1 MKLNKERLYVR
12 GLRLREEIPPENYL
26 SQLAVTR
33 HLQAMDGLE
42 FRCPVTILVGE
53 NGTGKSTL
61 IEALAIAMGFNAE
74 GGTRHFRFE
83 TARAHADLHQYLTVT
98 KGASRI
104 RDGFF
109 LRAESFYNAAT
120 YIDQISREDCSML
133 DGYGGRSL
141 HAQSHG
147 EAFLSLMKNRFG
159 GQGLYILDEPEA
171 ALSPM
176 RLMSL
181 LCLME
186 QLTEAESQLI
196 IATHSPILMA
206 YPGADVLEL
215 RQDGI
220 FHTDYRETEHY
231 RITRQFLEDPRR
243 MLHYLLEEE

>member
-1 MKLNKERLYVR
+1 MR
-12 GLRLREEIPPENYL
+12 GLRIQREIPQENYL
-26 SQLAVTR
+26 SRLAVIR

-42 FRCPVTILVGE
+42 FRLPVTILVGE

-61 IEALAIAMGFNAE
+61 IEAIAIAMGFNAE

-83 TARAHADLHQYLTVT
+83 TARAHADLHEYLTVT
-98 KGASRI
+98 KGAARS

-120 YIDQISREDCSML
+120 YIDQLSREDRSML

-141 HAQSHG
+141 HDQSHG
-147 EAFLSLMKNRFG
+147 EAFLSLVKNRFG
-159 GQGLYILDEPEA
+159 GHGLYILDEPEA

-186 QLTEAESQLI
+186 QLAQAESQLI

-215 RQDGI
+215 REDGI
-220 FHTDYRETEHY
+220 FRTDYRETEHY
-231 RITRQFLEDPRR
+231 RITRQFLEAPER
-243 MLHYLLEEE
+243 MLRYLLDAE